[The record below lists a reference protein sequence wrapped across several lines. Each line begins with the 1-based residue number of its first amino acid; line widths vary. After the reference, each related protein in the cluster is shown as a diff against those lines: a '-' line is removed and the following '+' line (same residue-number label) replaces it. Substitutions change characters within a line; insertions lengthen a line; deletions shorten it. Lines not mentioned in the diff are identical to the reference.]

1 MDIKHLSWFIE
12 TVKEKSIN
20 KAAEK
25 LFITPSALSARL
37 VKIEDEVGCQ
47 LLTRSHHGIALT
59 PEGQY
64 FFEDAC
70 KICELQANWAYLN
83 QRQRAMKE
91 NISIAAFP
99 SVYNTVIPKLVANL
113 TSENSPY
120 DIFSYQYDVLQI
132 ETAFYRNEIAIGIT
146 GINQNSFSS
155 VDAFAKNLNLR
166 LCILGSDQFGVYV
179 SEKHPLSNR
188 TSVKMEEPSE
198 FLNVTSFD
206 AAFKKM
212 GLHRFNAGCAINIRG
227 QQNQLAYI
235 SAHPT
240 LCFGIYPSLLQKG
253 IVSRAEHLCYIPIEG
268 NPLPI
273 TYVLLYAPSAI
284 SSDASQLIITELKNI
299 FYDYLY
305 VTNNT

>member
-146 GINQNSFSS
+146 

-284 SSDASQLIITELKNI
+284 SSGASQLIITELKNI